1 MGGVRPEGKKGKKT
15 TTTRRGRGWGE
26 RQETEIMLL
35 NCRIV
40 ALTSGGFQ
48 TMVTKKKMKFMSR
61 PENVPLPLSL
71 CHQEKTDLT
80 TARHQ

>member
-35 NCRIV
+35 NCRIRCPHFWGI
-40 ALTSGGFQ
+40 SDNGN
-48 TMVTKKKMKFMSR
+48 KE
-61 PENVPLPLSL
+61 ENEIHV
-71 CHQEKTDLT
+71 KT
-80 TARHQ
+80 